1 MPSRAPPWAV
11 TRRAPQVQ
19 RTAEHFRPA
28 FLRPFPPFAKAAAP
42 PTGKAQGLPS
52 IVLETSVKKTGRTAG
67 NRLRSAAARF
77 LPLCLR
83 GERKT
88 KPAEAGG
95 GSATLGTR
103 QHRSL
108 FCRDAALKQEC
119 E

>member
-1 MPSRAPPWAV
+1 MLGKLIKYDLKASAKI
-11 TRRAPQVQ
+11 
-19 RTAEHFRPA
+19 
-28 FLRPFPPFAKAAAP
+28 FLLLHVIF
-42 PTGKAQGLPS
+42 LL
-52 IVLETSVKKTGRTAG
+52 IC
-67 NRLRSAAARF
+67 AAARF

-108 FCRDAALKQEC
+108 FCRDAALKY
-119 E
+119 